1 MDTVTPGYKSARRC
15 VNLWFRFFCLLI
27 INRAEFGDYQFL
39 VIPKNS
45 IFVMIEEKVLVQN
58 FLNRKQRERLKK
70 PEWLKIKLGDPRN
83 QNQVLDLIAGLNLH
97 TVCQEAKCPN
107 IFECWTDKTA
117 TFMLG
122 GDTCTRHCG
131 FCAVNKGKPM
141 DLDPLEPVHVAEA
154 VKHLG
159 LKHAVITSVNRD
171 DLPDGGSKHWAETIF
186 RVREMNPDCRIE
198 VLIPDFNG
206 DEDALNNVLTARPDV
221 LNHNTETISRLY
233 RRVRPDARYEQSMEL
248 LERSA
253 RFRDTQCPSMLT
265 KSGIMAG
272 LGETFDEVVELMS
285 DLRAV
290 SCDIMTIGQYLQP
303 YEKRL
308 PVERYVTPEEFAE
321 WKRIGEAMGFKH
333 VESSPLTRSSYH
345 ARQQAE

>member
-1 MDTVTPGYKSARRC
+1 
-15 VNLWFRFFCLLI
+15 
-27 INRAEFGDYQFL
+27 
-39 VIPKNS
+39 
-45 IFVMIEEKVLVQN
+45 MIEEKVLVQN
-58 FLNRKQRERLKK
+58 FLNRKGRERLKK
-70 PEWLKIKLGDPRN
+70 PDWLKIKLGDPSN
-83 QNQVLDLIAGLNLH
+83 QNAVLSLIDGLNLH

-131 FCAVNKGKPM
+131 FCAVNKGNPM
-141 DLDPLEPVHVAEA
+141 DLDPLEPTHVAEA
-154 VKHLG
+154 VQHLG
-159 LKHAVITSVNRD
+159 LVHAVITSVNRD
-171 DLPDGGSKHWAETIF
+171 DLADGGSMHWAETITK
-186 RVREMNPDCRIE
+186 VRELSPDCKVE
-198 VLIPDFNG
+198 VLIPDFLG
-206 DEDALNNVLTARPDV
+206 DEVALNNVLRARPDV

-233 RRVRPDARYEQSMEL
+233 KRVRPDAIYTQTLEL

-253 RFRDTQCPSMLT
+253 RWRDTQQPTMKT

-272 LGETFDEVVELMS
+272 LGETFQEVVDLMK
-285 DLRAV
+285 DLRGV

-321 WKRIGEAMGFKH
+321 WRVIGLDMGFKH

-345 ARQQAE
+345 AREQAD

>member
-1 MDTVTPGYKSARRC
+1 
-15 VNLWFRFFCLLI
+15 
-27 INRAEFGDYQFL
+27 
-39 VIPKNS
+39 
-45 IFVMIEEKVLVQN
+45 MIEEKVLIQKFV
-58 FLNRKQRERLKK
+58 NRKNRERLKK
-70 PEWLKIKLGDPRN
+70 PDWLKIKLGDPRN
-83 QNQVLDLIAGLNLH
+83 QNAVLELIDGLNLH

-131 FCAVNKGKPM
+131 FCAVNKGTPM
-141 DLDPLEPVHVAEA
+141 NLDRMEPTHVAEA

-159 LKHAVITSVNRD
+159 LAHTVITSVNRD
-171 DLPDGGSKHWAETIF
+171 DLPDGGAAHWAETIF
-186 RVREMNPDCRIE
+186 KVREFNPTCKVE

-206 DEDALNNVLTARPDV
+206 DEEALNKVLKARPDV
-221 LNHNTETISRLY
+221 LNHNTETIARLY
-233 RRVRPDARYEQSMEL
+233 RRVRPDAKYSQSMEL
-248 LERSA
+248 LERA
-253 RFRDTQCPSMLT
+253 AHWRDAVQPAMLT

-272 LGETFDEVVELMS
+272 LGETFEEVVDLMK
-285 DLRAV
+285 DLRKV
-290 SCDIMTIGQYLQP
+290 SCNIMTIGQYLQP

-321 WKRIGEAMGFKH
+321 WKKIGEAMGFNH

-345 ARQQAE
+345 ARQQTEGV

>member
-1 MDTVTPGYKSARRC
+1 
-15 VNLWFRFFCLLI
+15 
-27 INRAEFGDYQFL
+27 
-39 VIPKNS
+39 
-45 IFVMIEEKVLVQN
+45 MIEEKVLIQKFV
-58 FLNRKQRERLKK
+58 NRKNRGRLKK
-70 PEWLKIKLGDPRN
+70 PDWLRVKLGDPAN
-83 QNQVLDLIAGLNLH
+83 QNAVLELIDGLNLH

-141 DLDPLEPVHVAEA
+141 DLDPLEPTHVAEA

-159 LKHAVITSVNRD
+159 LAHAVITSVNRD
-171 DLPDGGSKHWAETIF
+171 DLADGGSMHWAETILK
-186 RVREMNPDCRIE
+186 VREYNPECRVE

-206 DEDALNNVLTARPDV
+206 DETALNNVLLARPNV
-221 LNHNTETISRLY
+221 LNHNTETIARLY
-233 RRVRPDARYEQSMEL
+233 RRVRPDAKYAQTLEL
-248 LERSA
+248 LGRAARWRDRS
-253 RFRDTQCPSMLT
+253 QPSMKT

-272 LGETFDEVVELMS
+272 LGETFEEVIDLMR
-285 DLRAV
+285 DLRSV

-321 WKRIGEAMGFKH
+321 WKLIGMAMGFKH

-345 ARQQAE
+345 AREQAA

>member
-1 MDTVTPGYKSARRC
+1 
-15 VNLWFRFFCLLI
+15 
-27 INRAEFGDYQFL
+27 
-39 VIPKNS
+39 
-45 IFVMIEEKVLVQN
+45 MIEEKVLIQKFV
-58 FLNRKQRERLKK
+58 NRKNRERLKK
-70 PEWLKIKLGDPRN
+70 PDWLKIKLGDPRN
-83 QNQVLDLIAGLNLH
+83 QNAVLELIDGLNLH

-141 DLDPLEPVHVAEA
+141 DLDPMEPTHVAEA

-159 LKHAVITSVNRD
+159 LAHAVITSVNRD
-171 DLPDGGSKHWAETIF
+171 DLADGGSMHWAETITK
-186 RVREMNPDCRIE
+186 VREMNPACKVE

-206 DEDALNNVLTARPDV
+206 DEDALNNVLHARPDV
-221 LNHNTETISRLY
+221 LNHNTETIARLY
-233 RRVRPDARYEQSMEL
+233 RRVRPDAKYTQSMEL

-253 RFRDTQCPSMLT
+253 YWRDTQQPSMKT

-272 LGETFDEVVELMS
+272 LGETFEEVVDLMR

-321 WKRIGEAMGFKH
+321 WKKIGESMGFKH

-345 ARQQAE
+345 AREQAE

>member
-1 MDTVTPGYKSARRC
+1 
-15 VNLWFRFFCLLI
+15 
-27 INRAEFGDYQFL
+27 
-39 VIPKNS
+39 
-45 IFVMIEEKVLVQN
+45 MIEEKLLIDKFISQKKN
-58 FLNRKQRERLKK
+58 PRSRKRERLKK
-70 PEWLKIKLGDPRN
+70 PDWLKIKIGDPTN
-83 QNQVLDLIAGLNLH
+83 QNKVLQLIDGLNLH
-97 TVCQEAKCPN
+97 TVCQEARCPN

-141 DLDPLEPVHVAEA
+141 DLDPEEPRHVAEA
-154 VKHLG
+154 VQHLG
-159 LKHAVITSVNRD
+159 LEHAVITSVNRD
-171 DLPDGGSKHWAETIF
+171 DLENGGAEHWAETIKT
-186 RVREMNPDCRIE
+186 VHALNPGCKVE
-198 VLIPDFNG
+198 VLIPDFQGN
-206 DEDALNNVLTARPDV
+206 ETALNIVLEARPEV
-221 LNHNTETISRLY
+221 LNHNTETIARLY
-233 RRVRPDARYEQSMEL
+233 RRVRPDAIYSQSMEL
-248 LERSA
+248 LERA
-253 RFRDTQCPSMLT
+253 AHYRDTQFPQMFT
-265 KSGIMAG
+265 KSGIMVG
-272 LGETFDEVVELMS
+272 LGEEFDEVVELMK

-345 ARQQAE
+345 AREQAESGNEIVQITRA